1 MFRFHR
7 IANFAAK
14 SIRPAIK
21 FTTHDKLETQRYLLI
36 THRFYSNKKKD
47 DKTCR
52 KTEPIKEVDKSKLNP
67 SDCKPRDLKPCKPPE
82 SIICDRKPVPSLQ
95 ECPKPNLM
103 SDMPKPDCA
112 WEAAEARQRQR
123 NRIIL
128 LLGALLAA
136 LSIGTVFLYLKQK
149 HAPVKEKK
157 IKKKHSTTKKRTAHK
172 IPADA
177 REIPKEVPYLLIGG
191 GTTAFSA
198 FRAIKSAD
206 PLAKVLVV
214 SSDGYYPYMR
224 PPLSK
229 EIWYS
234 EDVELTKN
242 LEFKQWNGS
251 QRSLFYEPED
261 FYTKCKDLLASPNG
275 GVAVARGWSISHI
288 DVVAREAYL
297 ENGDVIKYDKCLIAT
312 GATPKNLDVFE
323 VAEEE
328 VQDHVTVYRDIYDF
342 EFLNRKLEK
351 VKSVAIIGGGF
362 LGSELACSLAHKM
375 KSNQSLKIYQIFK
388 ESGNLGKV
396 LPEYLSFW
404 TTDKVKSLGVEVMS
418 EIEVTAAVPKDG
430 KVRLTLSNGEPLLV
444 DQVIVAVGVKPN
456 TQMAEKSDLEVD
468 PDLDGFLVNTE
479 LQARSHLY
487 IAGDSACFY
496 DVKLGRRRVEHHDHA
511 VISGR
516 LAGENMTGAAKPYL
530 HQSMFWSDLGPD
542 VGFEAIG
549 IVDSKLPTVGVF
561 AKATDRDN
569 PKALVTTTDEGL
581 RASSE
586 DEIPDECKK
595 FVSKSAEAQKKT
607 LEKRKAL
614 SKPREGDGEDFG
626 KGIIFYLRDDIVV
639 GIMLWNVFNRMQVA
653 RQVLQ
658 DEKKYDDLNEVAK
671 LFNIH
676 EE

>member
-7 IANFAAK
+7 IANFAVK

-21 FTTHDKLETQRYLLI
+21 CNKHDTLAIKCNKHDTLETQRYLLI

-47 DKTCR
+47 DTTCR
-52 KTEPIKEVDKSKLNP
+52 KTEPIKEIDKSKLNP

-82 SIICDRKPVPSLQ
+82 SVVCDRKPVPSLQ

-123 NRIIL
+123 NRLIL
-128 LLGALLAA
+128 ILGAVLAA
-136 LSIGTVFLYLKQK
+136 LSIGTVFFYLRQK
-149 HAPVKEKK
+149 NTPVKEKK
-157 IKKKHSTTKKRTAHK
+157 IKKKISSKKKRTPQK
-172 IPADA
+172 IPADP
-177 REIPKEVPYLLIGG
+177 REIPKDVPYLLIGG

-234 EDVELTKN
+234 EDSQLTKN

-288 DVVAREAYL
+288 DVVARVAYL
-297 ENGDVIKYDKCLIAT
+297 ENGDAIKYDKCLIAT

-323 VAEEE
+323 VAEGE
-328 VQDHVTVYRDIYDF
+328 R
-342 EFLNRKLEK
+342 LEQI
-351 VKSVAIIGGGF
+351 KSVAIIGGGF

-375 KSNQSLKIYQIFK
+375 KDNPSLKIFQIFK

-418 EIEVTAAVPKDG
+418 DSEVTAAVPKDG
-430 KVRLTLSNGEPLLV
+430 RVKLTLSNGDPLVV

-586 DEIPDECKK
+586 DEIPEECKK
-595 FVSKSAEAQKKT
+595 FVAKSDDAQKKA

-614 SKPREGDGEDFG
+614 SKPRDGEDFG